1 MLAQAHDLVT
11 VPHEDS
17 PRSELRGSDARLGEG
32 DVTVPH
38 EDSPRSERD
47 ATRYAS
53 QLAEKPRA
61 RISSATST
69 STSSSREIDDE
80 YLLEQASHTAVQI
93 LAVDTFC

>member
-1 MLAQAHDLVT
+1 MLDERRACGVLVSPYLPTRRCPTQA
-11 VPHEDS
+11 
-17 PRSELRGSDARLGEG
+17 RSI
-32 DVTVPH
+32 PH